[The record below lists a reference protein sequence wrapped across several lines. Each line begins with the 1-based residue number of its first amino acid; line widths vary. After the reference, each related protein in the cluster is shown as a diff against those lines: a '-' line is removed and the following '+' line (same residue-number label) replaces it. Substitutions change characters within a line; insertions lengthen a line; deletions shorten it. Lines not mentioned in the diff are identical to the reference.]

1 MAQKREGYAP
11 FSIERKAGVQSATVN
26 GTIDVVQEIRPT
38 LTTGFIDE
46 KGDWK
51 GLKSSDEQF
60 IAFGVDPAIA
70 NGATILAPQSASES
84 IWPLDMTGFNDLFIA
99 IKTTAAGNYALEAVM
114 GPATNAFANLK
125 PVNEAS
131 ALKWTWPVDTAG
143 TVTVFQ
149 PALSDTSE
157 ALTANAWN
165 IFSIVGRL
173 SNQKLLQ
180 FKITN
185 NSGSEADI
193 ETAFM
198 RLV

>member
-11 FSIERKAGVQSATVN
+11 FSIEREAGVQSATVN

-46 KGDWK
+46 RGDWK

-60 IAFGVDPAIA
+60 HAFGIDEGIPNTGVI
-70 NGATILAPQSASES
+70 TQPQSVTG
-84 IWPLDMTGFNDLFIA
+84 IGLWPIDMTGFSDLFIA
-99 IKTTAAGNYALEAVM
+99 IKPTNGGAYKIEAIQ
-114 GPATNAFANLK
+114 GPENFANLD
-125 PVNEAS
+125 
-131 ALKWTWPVDTAG
+131 PVDAG
-143 TVTVFQ
+143 APLRGLKRNDSSASMSNLLVDS
-149 PALSDTSE
+149 ADT
-157 ALTANAWN
+157 LTADVWN
-165 IFSIVGRL
+165 IFTIQGVATD
-173 SNQKLLQ
+173 QKLLQ

-185 NSGSEADI
+185 NSGGESDI